1 MNKTKNISLAVLAV
15 LCAWPLAFADTPD
28 SKTLRRLDSS
38 TEASS
43 ATKEPV
49 SFLGVETVPASPT
62 LSAQLGLPQGV
73 GLVVR
78 AVVPKSAASEV
89 LKPHDILIKFD
100 DQLLIETRQLS
111 VLIRARKVGDEVTL
125 TYVRAGKEATA
136 KLKLGERERSREFG
150 HRGKLEHPRSWDE
163 AGPGAPE
170 PMPPHVLAEIR
181 DEKHEPGRDVRY
193 FFRKGDT
200 RGATAVHLDN
210 SRLVFTDEQGTL
222 DLEVKDGKKRLVAK
236 DAQGGVLFEGPI
248 NSPEERKAIPA
259 PVRARLDRMENMDHL
274 TFQRPAHA
282 QRAFT
287 IPAPEV
293 MEHRLHKDGDAPDG
307 GPAL

>member
-1 MNKTKNISLAVLAV
+1 MNKIKKLTLPVLAT
-15 LCAWPLAFADTPD
+15 LCAWPLAQADTTE
-28 SKTLRRLDSS
+28 SKTHRRLDSS
-38 TEASS
+38 TEASH

-49 SFLGVETVPASPT
+49 SFLGVETVPASAT

-136 KLKLGERERSREFG
+136 KLKLGERERNREFG
-150 HRGKLEHPRSWDE
+150 LRGKLEHPRGWDE
-163 AGPGAPE
+163 AGPAAPE

-181 DEKHEPGRDVRY
+181 EEQHQPGRAVR
-193 FFRKGDT
+193 FFSRKGDT
-200 RGATAVHLDN
+200 RSATAVQLDN

-248 NSPEERKAIPA
+248 DTPEERKAVPD
-259 PVRARLDRMENMDHL
+259 PVRTRLDRMESMDHL

-282 QRAFT
+282 PRAFT

-293 MEHRLHKDGDAPDG
+293 MEHRLRRDGDAPES